1 MNKKSCLALVLAVL
15 MVASLFTGSAAKEP
29 EAGTVT
35 PTPTEAPT
43 EAPVESNVSL
53 GRMEGG
59 VYTNSYTGYGCT
71 LDSNWVF
78 RTAEELQELPE
89 NIEELLADTEM
100 GEVTA
105 KYTQINDMAADNQT
119 DSSFINVIYTHV
131 PLNELLAYATMTEE
145 QIVDTTLAQKDM
157 MISAY
162 AETGIQVSSMEKV
175 VVNFLGEER
184 VAIKTEADIQ
194 GCPYYILQIQD
205 FQLGTY
211 GVTLTIS
218 CFFQDNTQALLD
230 LFYSVD

>member
-1 MNKKSCLALVLAVL
+1 MNKNSFLALVLAVL
-15 MVASLFTGSAAKEP
+15 MVASFFTGCAAKEP

-35 PTPTEAPT
+35 PISTEAPT
-43 EAPVESNVSL
+43 EASVESNVSL

-100 GEVTA
+100 SEVTA

-145 QIVDTTLAQKDM
+145 QIVDTTLAQQDV

-175 VVNFLGEER
+175 FVNFLGEER

-194 GCPYYILQIQD
+194 GYPYYILQIQD

>member
-1 MNKKSCLALVLAVL
+1 MKMKMKSYLALLLVIVMA
-15 MVASLFTGSAAKEP
+15 ASLFTGCSAKEP
-29 EAGTVT
+29 ETGTVA
-35 PTPTEAPT
+35 PAPT
-43 EAPVESNVSL
+43 AAPAENNVSL

-78 RTAEELQELPE
+78 QTAEELQELPD
-89 NIEELLADTEM
+89 NMDELFADTEL

-119 DSSFINVIYTHV
+119 DSAFINVVYTHI
-131 PLNELLAYATMTEE
+131 PLNELLVYAAMTEE

-162 AETGIQVSSMEKV
+162 AQTGIQVSSMEKV

-184 VAIKTEADIQ
+184 VAIKTVADVE
-194 GCPYYILQIQD
+194 GLPYYLLQIQD